1 MKLALYQGPA
11 QSGATEAAFA
21 TIQTQLAASAAAGAG
36 MLVMPELY
44 LPGYNHPDHHRDLA
58 QPRGGAWETRLSD
71 MARDA
76 GCGLTIGWAERDGDI
91 VYNAATAFGADG
103 AVLGHYRKIQLFG
116 PMERASFEPGDAYCT
131 FDLGG
136 EKCALLIC
144 YDIEHAAHV
153 HALAAQGVTLF
164 LVPTANPQG
173 FEHVQR
179 LSVPTRAAELNVTV
193 VYANYC
199 DDDAGL
205 MFGGCSVIAGPLGA
219 VLAQAGT
226 APALLITDIPGT
238 AGIDP
243 ALLSTQITDFRK
255 I

>member
-11 QSGATEAAFA
+11 QSGATEAGFA
-21 TIQTQLAASAAAGAG
+21 TIQTQLAAAAAAGAA

-58 QPRGGAWETRLSD
+58 QPRGGAWETRLAA

-76 GCGLTIGWAERDGDI
+76 GCGLTIGWAERDGGA

-103 AVLGHYRKIQLFG
+103 AVLGHYRKVQLFG
-116 PMERASFEPGDAYCT
+116 PMERASFQPGNGFCT
-131 FDLGG
+131 FDLHGTR
-136 EKCALLIC
+136 CALLIC

-153 HALAAQGVTLF
+153 RALAEQGVTLF

-179 LSVPTRAAELNVTV
+179 LSVPARAAEYNVTV
-193 VYANYC
+193 AYANFC
-199 DDDAGL
+199 GDDAGL
-205 MFGGCSVIAGPLGA
+205 MFGGGSVIAGPLGTT
-219 VLAQAGT
+219 LAQAG
-226 APALLITDIPGT
+226 PHEALLVTDIPGT
-238 AGIDP
+238 QGIDP
-243 ALLSTQITDFRK
+243 LLLSTQLSDFRK
-255 I
+255 V